1 MIKRRLVN
9 SIGLIISMVTISSCG
24 LFKKPDAPTPQ
35 KVTVRV
41 DLLESGTVI
50 HVVDLVP
57 MDIPN
62 PSQPKIVN
70 TAAFRV
76 TQDVRSIPGN
86 LLVIPQNALITGFY
100 SNDGKTCQVSWQAIY
115 YDYRSLELNQS
126 ILGIADRAAN
136 SACDPKTGIKP
147 GQAMDI
153 TFKN

>member
-1 MIKRRLVN
+1 MIKPNFINILAITACIV
-9 SIGLIISMVTISSCG
+9 SISSCG
-24 LFKKPDAPTPQ
+24 LFQKPQAPTPQ
-35 KVTVRV
+35 KISVRV

-62 PSQPKIVN
+62 PTQPKIVN

-76 TQDVRSIPGN
+76 THDVRSVPAN
-86 LLVIPQNALITGFY
+86 LLVIPQNALITGSY
-100 SNDGKTCQVSWQAIY
+100 NNDGKTCQVSWQAIY
-115 YDYRSLELNQS
+115 YDYRSLELSQP
-126 ILGIADRAAN
+126 ILGIADRTFN
-136 SACDPKTGIKP
+136 SACDPKLGIKP